1 MLAPRLTKA
10 EIALS
15 AAPHPHSSSSPR
27 IATTSQSSWY
37 GVFSASPCR
46 NASISTRPD
55 RGPGRPDIP
64 EKQGSQ
70 GTSAS
75 PGRVTTT
82 SSPFDMDA
90 DVSFVLVDRQACET
104 PSLLEISWLLSKP
117 FLERRLG
124 ARDSRPI
131 ESRTTILLSCEGW
144 RATRALRQRCM
155 ARSRCRST
163 RARARPPRR
172 RSRGPRAARAR
183 AGRAARTTA
192 RG

>member
-1 MLAPRLTKA
+1 MLFSFSPYARAALRSFCLFSLLMLAPRLTKA

-15 AAPHPHSSSSPR
+15 SAPHPHSSSSPR

-104 PSLLEISWLLSKP
+104 PSLLEVHDDELPVRHGCRRVVRVGGPPGVRDAKP
-117 FLERRLG
+117 
-124 ARDSRPI
+124 P
-131 ESRTTILLSCEGW
+131 
-144 RATRALRQRCM
+144 
-155 ARSRCRST
+155 
-163 RARARPPRR
+163 
-172 RSRGPRAARAR
+172 
-183 AGRAARTTA
+183 
-192 RG
+192 